1 MANFILSGGPGA
13 GKSTL
18 LNALRL
24 AGYHTV
30 DEASRVLIQE
40 QVAQG
45 GRCLPWVDLPC
56 FARLALH
63 RMIADYNQ
71 ASTQPDCSA
80 TFFDRGIPDI
90 IAYLRVAGLPIDA
103 AFYQAVQQY
112 PYQPQVFMAPPWEAI
127 YVNDSERW
135 QTFTEA
141 TALHDALVDTYRS
154 LGFTIV
160 PLPLVPVADRVTFI
174 QHTLL
179 QHNATSPGRSAN
191 AVELTSV
198 EPPGVEP
205 LLPISRSLFS

>member
-18 LNALRL
+18 LNALRT

-40 QVAQG
+40 QVAEG

-63 RMIADYNQ
+63 RMIADYQQ
-71 ASTQPDCSA
+71 ASTQPGRPV

-90 IAYLRVAGLPIDA
+90 IAYLRVAGLPVDA
-103 AFYQAVQQY
+103 AFYQAIQQY
-112 PYQPQVFMAPPWEAI
+112 PYQPQVFIAPPWEAI

-141 TALHDALVDTYRS
+141 TALHDALVDTYQS

-160 PLPLVPVADRVTFI
+160 PLPLVPVADRVAFI
-174 QHTLL
+174 QQVLLHRNTTL
-179 QHNATSPGRSAN
+179 PGRSAGTAFTN
-191 AVELTSV
+191 QPFT
-198 EPPGVEP
+198 
-205 LLPISRSLFS
+205 F

>member
-18 LNALRL
+18 LNALRT
-24 AGYHTV
+24 AGYPTV

-45 GRCLPWVDLPC
+45 GSCLPWVDLPC

-63 RMIADYNQ
+63 RMIADYQQ
-71 ASTQPDCSA
+71 ALTQSGRPV

-90 IAYLRVAGLPIDA
+90 IAYLRVAGLPVDA

-112 PYQPQVFMAPPWEAI
+112 PYQPQVFMASPWEAI

-135 QTFTEA
+135 QTFAEA
-141 TALHDALVDTYRS
+141 TALHDALVDTYQS

-160 PLPLVPVADRVTFI
+160 PLPLAPVTDRVAFI

-179 QHNATSPGRSAN
+179 HRNTTLPGWSAGTAFTN
-191 AVELTSV
+191 QPFT
-198 EPPGVEP
+198 
-205 LLPISRSLFS
+205 F

>member
-18 LNALRL
+18 LHTLRT
-24 AGYHTV
+24 AGYSTV
-30 DEASRVLIQE
+30 AEASRMLIQE

-56 FARLALH
+56 FARLALQ
-63 RMIADYNQ
+63 RMIADHQQ
-71 ASTQPDCSA
+71 ASMQPGCLT

-90 IAYLRVAGLPIDA
+90 IAYLRVAGLAIDDT
-103 AFYQAVQQY
+103 FYQAIEQY

-135 QTFTEA
+135 QTFAEA
-141 TALHDALVDTYRS
+141 TALHDALVDTYQS

-160 PLPLVPVADRVTFI
+160 SLPLAPVADRVAFI

-179 QHNATSPGRSAN
+179 IAQHCASRCGGTA
-191 AVELTSV
+191 LTNQ
-198 EPPGVEP
+198 P
-205 LLPISRSLFS
+205 FTF

>member
-18 LNALRL
+18 LNALRTV
-24 AGYHTV
+24 GYHTV

-56 FARLALH
+56 FARLALD

-71 ASTQPDCSA
+71 ASTQPGRPV

-90 IAYLRVAGLPIDA
+90 IAYLRVAGLPVDA
-103 AFYQAVQQY
+103 AFYRAVQQY
-112 PYQPQVFMAPPWEAI
+112 PYQPTVFMAPPWEAI
-127 YVNDSERW
+127 YINDSERW
-135 QTFTEA
+135 QTFAEA
-141 TALHDALVDTYRS
+141 TTLHDALVDTYQS

-160 PLPLVPVADRVTFI
+160 SLPLVPVADRVAFI

-179 QHNATSPGRSAN
+179 HRNTTPTLPA
-191 AVELTSV
+191 
-198 EPPGVEP
+198 EP

>member
-18 LNALRL
+18 LNALRT
-24 AGYHTV
+24 AGYQTV

-45 GRCLPWVDLPC
+45 GSCLPWLDLPC

-63 RMIADYNQ
+63 RMIADYRQ
-71 ASTQPDCSA
+71 ASTQPGCPV

-90 IAYLRVAGLPIDA
+90 IAYLRVAGLPVDA

-112 PYQPQVFMAPPWEAI
+112 PYQRQVFMAPPWEAI

-135 QTFTEA
+135 QTFAEA
-141 TALHDALVDTYRS
+141 TALHDALVDTYQS

-160 PLPLVPVADRVTFI
+160 PLPLAPVAERVAFI
-174 QHTLL
+174 EHTLHSTTTPAGL
-179 QHNATSPGRSAN
+179 AK
-191 AVELTSV
+191 
-198 EPPGVEP
+198 PPGQSAGTAFTNQP
-205 LLPISRSLFS
+205 FTF

>member
-18 LNALRL
+18 LHTLRT
-24 AGYHTV
+24 AGYSTV
-30 DEASRVLIQE
+30 AEASRMLIQE

-56 FARLALH
+56 FARLALQ
-63 RMIADYNQ
+63 RMIADHQQ
-71 ASTQPDCSA
+71 ASMQPGCLT

-90 IAYLRVAGLPIDA
+90 IAYLRVAGLAIDDT
-103 AFYQAVQQY
+103 FYQAIEQY

-135 QTFTEA
+135 QTFAEA
-141 TALHDALVDTYRS
+141 TALHDALVDTYQS

-160 PLPLVPVADRVTFI
+160 PLPLAPVADRVAFI

-179 QHNATSPGRSAN
+179 IAQHCASRCGGTA
-191 AVELTSV
+191 LTNQ
-198 EPPGVEP
+198 P
-205 LLPISRSLFS
+205 FTF